1 LTILHDYL
9 NKGYKQMRCLEV
21 SVIFMVYMERT
32 VFCWSI

>member
-1 LTILHDYL
+1 
-9 NKGYKQMRCLEV
+9 MRCLEV